1 MDELTYG
8 LDARAAAIIVRTVTK
23 TVDTTRTV
31 TNIVLSVNMGTVQI
45 LLMERMVSFFHLAA
59 ALMVGT
65 IFRKVGCKRETSSD
79 LTSIIGAMY
88 TAVLFVGI
96 NNYSTV
102 ISKIPYIIIQTTYY
116 TLIVYTMVG
125 FELTA
130 TKFFWFYLVTFF
142 SFLYFMYYGMMTVAI
157 TPNHHVASIFAALSS
172 HFSISSQV
180 SSSPDQ
186 IPKWW
191 IGYYWICLVAWTV
204 NGCIVS
210 QYGDVEDTIKVP
222 GMSIDPKI
230 KDYIIDHFGY
240 NPNFMGLVA
249 TVLVSFAVFYA
260 FVYSYSIKT
269 LNFQRR

>member
-45 LLMERMVSFFHLAA
+45 LLMERM
-59 ALMVGT
+59 
-65 IFRKVGCKRETSSD
+65 
-79 LTSIIGAMY
+79 
-88 TAVLFVGI
+88 
-96 NNYSTV
+96 V